1 MTRRHWLL
9 ATTILALAGCQVGIP
24 PEEDDCEPV
33 RKDLAATWRSACT
46 WLEDRQNEDDE
57 IESIFFR
64 DTYTFIDRDDFTRDY
79 REFADSNCLALAE
92 RLAVFAEGTY
102 AIDDD
107 FATSSQG
114 LDVCAIDFDYD
125 EVTEEDDEDDVFE
138 EPDTPFSVFDI
149 LYLLPEPD
157 DDSTP
162 GTLFTGDLDGPFVE
176 NAESERPDSVD
187 LLNGYFRS

>member
-1 MTRRHWLL
+1 MNRRHWLA
-9 ATTILALAGCQVGIP
+9 ATAILTLAGCKVGV
-24 PEEDDCEPV
+24 PEEDDCEPM
-33 RKDLAATWRSACT
+33 RDDLPGIWRSACT

-64 DTYTFIDRDDFTRDY
+64 DTYTFVDRDDFTRDY

-92 RLAVFAEGTY
+92 RLVVFAEGSY
-102 AIDDD
+102 EIDDN

-125 EVTEEDDEDDVFE
+125 EVTEEEDEDDVFE
-138 EPDTPFSVFDI
+138 APDTPFAVFDI

-157 DDSTP
+157 DDITP
-162 GTLFTGDLDGPFVE
+162 GTLFTGDLEGPFVE
-176 NAESERPDSVD
+176 NAESERPDSID
-187 LLNGYFRS
+187 LLNGYFRR